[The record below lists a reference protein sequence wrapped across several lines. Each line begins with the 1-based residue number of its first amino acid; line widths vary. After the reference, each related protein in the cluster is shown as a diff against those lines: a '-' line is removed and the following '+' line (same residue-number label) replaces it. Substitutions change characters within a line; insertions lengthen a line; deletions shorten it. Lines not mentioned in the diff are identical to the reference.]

1 MKYETAIRNAVKVA
15 DRIRGS
21 NGLIG
26 TPECERDTV
35 KIRKAWLFGSTAK
48 GKPNPSDV
56 DILIEYDLI
65 GRRQHTNCRA
75 HRGFS
80 GANAAVDK
88 ESKRRYGMSLPKSSW
103 AVTAKFLTNNMKM
116 IRIHNASIDGEIAH
130 PRIMIYPRMDLTIPS
145 IKTSRSAKN
154 G

>member
-1 MKYETAIRNAVKVA
+1 MKYETAIRNTMKVA
-15 DRIRGS
+15 DRIRKS

-26 TPECERDTV
+26 TPECERETV

-48 GKPNPSDV
+48 GKPNPNDV
-56 DILIEYDLI
+56 DILIEYNLI

-80 GANAAVDK
+80 RTNAAVDK
-88 ESKRRYGMSLPKSSW
+88 EYKRRYGISAPQSAW
-103 AVTAKFLTNNMKM
+103 AATVRLLSRNMKM
-116 IRIHNASIDGEIAH
+116 VRIHDANTDGEIAH
-130 PRIMIYPRMDLTIPS
+130 PRIMIYPRMDLPIPS
-145 IKTSRSAKN
+145 IKTSRRAKN